1 MSGRVP
7 STKSSFDF
15 LPAAFDVVGC
25 ESTNGVEA
33 VDLKTYEQIK
43 FALAELVRSGQLIA
57 TERETDSK
65 KKHDAEQP
73 WRNLLARLA
82 DDRFTVVFA
91 GRFNRGK
98 SSLMNALLG
107 MDRLPTGVVPLTSV
121 ITYVRYG
128 TSERVLLDYQGS
140 GLRGEARLDELPDYV
155 TEKGNPANVK
165 RLRSAEIQLPSEIL
179 RRGVFL
185 VDTPGLGSAIFEN
198 TKTTESF
205 IPEIDVL
212 ILVTSYESP
221 LTDDEIRYL
230 QQASSYVRAVFV
242 VVNKQDTV
250 PVETRKEVLD
260 FVTDSTKSLFNG
272 SNAKPFSVSA
282 RDGLRA
288 KQTSEEDLLRS
299 SGIQEFETELVQFLT
314 AYRTELFLVRMCDRV
329 LGQLESLPETDGAA
343 VLTSKLKEVRRQ
355 IGDLAGDSQRQASP
369 VTVQMPRARIDA
381 RGVTPCEICR
391 SVLHDVLD
399 FMRQYQY
406 DLSTSPET
414 QDVHA
419 RQGGFCPQ
427 HTWHYEQIASPRG
440 VCTAYPRLLNLV
452 AKSLRMRAESANSDT
467 ETTVLRY
474 SCPACT
480 VRWATEDRMVD
491 SFARKMQS
499 SSEGQQSTLCLPHL
513 GMVLPK
519 IDQASVRRT
528 LLLREAAVM
537 ERTAEDMQ
545 RYAIKHDG
553 LRRHLVSKEE
563 NDAPLL
569 GLQILVG
576 HRNVNA
582 IFTLRD
588 IL

>member
-1 MSGRVP
+1 
-7 STKSSFDF
+7 
-15 LPAAFDVVGC
+15 
-25 ESTNGVEA
+25 

-57 TERETDSK
+57 TERENDSK

-73 WRNLLARLA
+73 WRDLLARLA

-98 SSLMNALLG
+98 SSLMNALLA

-140 GLRGEARLDELPDYV
+140 GLRGEARLEELPDYV

-198 TKTTESF
+198 TRTTESF

-230 QQASSYVRAVFV
+230 QQASSSVRAVFI

-250 PVETRKEVLD
+250 PIETRKEVLE
-260 FVTDSTKSLFNG
+260 FVNSNAKSLLNE
-272 SNAKPFSVSA
+272 NNVKPFSVSA

-288 KQTSEEDLLRS
+288 KETRDEELLKS
-299 SGIQEFETELVQFLT
+299 SGILEFENELLQFLT
-314 AYRTELFLVRMCDRV
+314 TYRSELFLVTMCDRV
-329 LGQLESLPETDGAA
+329 LGRLESLPHTEAA
-343 VLTSKLKEVRRQ
+343 PALISKLKEVRNR
-355 IGDLAGDSQRQASP
+355 IGDSGLDSPRQPGLVPA
-369 VTVQMPRARIDA
+369 QIPRARIDA
-381 RGVTPCEICR
+381 RGITPCEICR

-414 QDVHA
+414 QEVHA

-440 VCTAYPRLLNLV
+440 VCTAYPRLLNLT
-452 AKSLRMRAESANSDT
+452 AKSLRTLAESNDSNRDAELMEYT
-467 ETTVLRY
+467 
-474 SCPACT
+474 CPACK
-480 VRWATEDRMVD
+480 VRWATEDRMVA
-491 SFARKMQS
+491 SLARKVQNS
-499 SSEGQQSTLCLPHL
+499 SKGEQSTLCLPHL
-513 GMVLPK
+513 EMVLVK
-519 IDQASVRRT
+519 IDQASARRN
-528 LLLREAAVM
+528 LLIRQAAVL

-545 RYAIKHDG
+545 RYAIKHDA

-569 GLQILVG
+569 GLQMLVG

-582 IFTLRD
+582 IFTVRD